1 MAIALAIAY
10 WTITPGKQGIV
21 KNQMIVVSAAQG
33 KTRISM
39 AAALCLLKKQAKT
52 NQVVVVFSSTLLKK
66 QDEMAWLMQRTS
78 SSNQGQSSR
87 EW

>member
-10 WTITPGKQGIV
+10 WTITPGKQGTV
-21 KNQMIVVSAAQG
+21 KNQMIVVPAAQG

-66 QDEMAWLMQRTS
+66 QDELAWLKA
-78 SSNQGQSSR
+78 
-87 EW
+87 EDLFI